1 MGFYVIIRL
10 HFYIE
15 SIMAWV
21 MGKIIKNSWALFTG
35 FGIIIISHGFQGN
48 LLGIRSVIEEFN
60 FIATGTMMSAYFIGF
75 FVGANVI
82 PKLVSKVGHIRVF
95 AAFASMASL
104 SSLVHVVFVDPII
117 WVMARF
123 LTGFSMIGIFVIV
136 ESWLNDRANN
146 KTRGKVLSLYMLI
159 TYVGMALG
167 NLLLN
172 VSSPKNY
179 EPFIL
184 ISLLF
189 SIALIPILLTK
200 RKPPKFKKTSSI
212 NIKELFKISPFGSFA
227 MICTGFIF
235 APIFSLLSVYA
246 ITMKLSIFETSL
258 LLVGVML
265 AGAMFQWPIGSISDK
280 YDRRIII
287 IFSSVAACFFSIM
300 AIFVSGDGASLP
312 NLFLETAVSFNYF
325 STVMD
330 KTKLFAF
337 IILLAGVTLPLFSL
351 NLALVNDQ
359 IPKEKFVA
367 AGGGLNIIFGLG
379 AMAGPIMCA
388 FFMKLLGP
396 NGFFIHLLLFLVF
409 IIIFG
414 TYRLNKRQYE
424 ENPDSTFTP
433 LPTSITPLGIEL
445 DPDTGVDLSNT
456 QNEKK

>member
-1 MGFYVIIRL
+1 
-10 HFYIE
+10 
-15 SIMAWV
+15 MAWV

-35 FGIIIISHGFQGN
+35 FSIIIISHGFQGN

-60 FIATGTMMSAYFIGF
+60 FIATGTMMSGYFIGF

-104 SSLVHVVFVDPII
+104 SSLVHVVFVDPVV

-189 SIALIPILLTK
+189 SVALIPILLTK

-246 ITMKLSIFETSL
+246 ITMKLSIFETSI

-287 IFSSVAACFFSIM
+287 IFSSIAACFFSIM
-300 AIFVSGDGASLP
+300 VIFVSGDGTSLS
-312 NLFLETAVSFNYF
+312 NLFLETTVSFNYF

-330 KTKLFAF
+330 KTKLFVF

-388 FFMKLLGP
+388 SFMKLLGP
-396 NGFFIHLLLFLVF
+396 NGFFIHLILFLVL
-409 IIIFG
+409 IIVFG
-414 TYRLNKRQYE
+414 IYRLNKRQYE
-424 ENPDSTFTP
+424 ENPESTFTP

>member
-1 MGFYVIIRL
+1 
-10 HFYIE
+10 
-15 SIMAWV
+15 

-35 FGIIIISHGFQGN
+35 FGIIVISHGFQGN
-48 LLGIRSVIEEFN
+48 LLGIRSVIENFS
-60 FIATGTMMSAYFIGF
+60 FIATGTMMSGYFVGFFIGATM
-75 FVGANVI
+75 V
-82 PKLVSKVGHIRVF
+82 PKLVTKVGHIRVF

-104 SSLVHVVFVDPII
+104 SSLIHVVFVDPYVWIL
-117 WVMARF
+117 ARF
-123 LTGFSMIGIFVIV
+123 LTGFSMIGIFIIV

-159 TYVGMALG
+159 TYIGMALG
-167 NLLLN
+167 NFLLN
-172 VSSPKNY
+172 ISDPKFY

-212 NIKELFKISPFGSFA
+212 KFKELFKISPFGSFS

-246 ITMKLSIFETSL
+246 ITMRLSIFETSL
-258 LLVGVML
+258 LLAGVML
-265 AGAMFQWPIGSISDK
+265 SGALFQWPIGSLSDK
-280 YDRRIII
+280 FDRRKIII
-287 IFSSVAACFFSIM
+287 GSSIAAVIFSVL
-300 AIFVSGDGASLP
+300 AIFVSGMGNSLP
-312 NLFLETAVSFNYF
+312 NFFSESTVSFNYF

-330 KTKLFAF
+330 KTKLFVF

-351 NLALVNDQ
+351 NLALVNDY

-379 AMAGPIMCA
+379 AMAGPIMCSA
-388 FFMKLLGP
+388 LMRFLGP
-396 NGFFIHLLLFLVF
+396 NGFFVHLIIFLFA

-414 TYRLNKRQYE
+414 FYRLSQRE
-424 ENPDSTFTP
+424 IEDNPESTFTP

-445 DPDTGVDLSNT
+445 DPDTGVDLSNSE
-456 QNEKK
+456 EKKNN